1 MLTARNADICSKCL
15 VTEPVVRSF
24 IGTDLGLQRQV
35 SQPQK
40 ILYFP
45 EASRWLRLKPSQA
58 VAEPAEELRQR
69 TAFATF
75 RDGG

>member
-1 MLTARNADICSKCL
+1 MLMARNADMCSKCL

-24 IGTDLGLQRQV
+24 IGADLRLERRV

-40 ILYFP
+40 FIPPLRRG
-45 EASRWLRLKPSQA
+45 RWLRLKPSQA
-58 VAEPAEELRQR
+58 VAELAEELRQR

-75 RDGG
+75 RDAG